1 MSITTPTAGVDVG
14 SIFNDAMNAGSSA
27 LTQAGNLY
35 QQAQQAFGSRR
46 ETQGNPYANVPSPW
60 DNNNPSQQQM
70 APQQAYLQPSYSYG
84 YSGSN
89 NGFGYAAPQG
99 EVGIPGYT
107 NPMYGKG
114 GY

>member
-1 MSITTPTAGVDVG
+1 MSITTPAAGVDVG

-46 ETQGNPYANVPSPW
+46 ETQGNPYANIPSPW
-60 DNNNPSQQQM
+60 DNNTSQQQ